1 MTFTFDLNSL
11 ALKIKDAKFV
21 KGAATWTGLSDDG
34 LAEIAFVGR
43 SNVGKSSLINM
54 LVERKMLA
62 RTSNTPGKTQ
72 EFNYYLI
79 NDAFYFLDLPGLGYA
94 KVSQVQRN
102 KWELLIAKYL
112 GERKPLKLAIHL
124 VDSRHDA
131 TAHDKNIMQYMR
143 GGTVPYLIVMS
154 KADKL
159 SKNKQQASKRRLD
172 ALLEEMGIIAPVVM
186 ASIKTKKGREDIWK
200 KIQEVAI

>member
-1 MTFTFDLNSL
+1 MN
-11 ALKIKDAKFV
+11 IKSAKFV
-21 KGAATWTGLSDDG
+21 KGAASWAGLADDG
-34 LAEIAFVGR
+34 LVEVAFVGR

-54 LVERKMLA
+54 LVGRRALA

-94 KVSQVQRN
+94 KVSKRQRE
-102 KWELLIAKYL
+102 KWEQLIARYL
-112 GERKPLKLAIHL
+112 DTRETLRLVIHL

-131 TAHDKNIMQYMR
+131 TRHDQGVMQFMK
-143 GGTVPYLIVMS
+143 GSPVPYLIIMS

-159 SKNKQQASKRRLD
+159 SKNKLLASRKKLN
-172 ALLEEMGIIAPVVM
+172 AVLHEIGLEVPIVM
-186 ASIKTKKGREDIWK
+186 ASANDKSGRDEIWK
-200 KIQEVAI
+200 WIQDVAI

>member
-1 MTFTFDLNSL
+1 MN
-11 ALKIKDAKFV
+11 IKSAKFV
-21 KGAATWTGLSDDG
+21 KGAASWAGLSDDG
-34 LAEIAFVGR
+34 LVEIAFVGR

-54 LVERKMLA
+54 LVGRKALA

-94 KVSQVQRN
+94 KVSKSQRE
-102 KWELLIAKYL
+102 KWEQLITRYL
-112 GERKPLKLAIHL
+112 DTREPLRLVIHL

-131 TAHDKNIMQYMR
+131 TRHDQGIMQFMK
-143 GGTVPYLIVMS
+143 GSPVPYLIVMS

-159 SKNKQQASKRRLD
+159 SKNKLQASRKKLN
-172 ALLEEMGIIAPVVM
+172 AVLKEIGLEVPVMM
-186 ASIKTKKGREDIWK
+186 ASARGKSGRDEIWK
-200 KIQEVAI
+200 WIQDVAI

>member
-1 MTFTFDLNSL
+1 MN
-11 ALKIKDAKFV
+11 IKSAKFV
-21 KGAATWTGLSDDG
+21 KGAASWAWRAAEGLV
-34 LAEIAFVGR
+34 EVAFVGR

-54 LVERKMLA
+54 LVGRRALA

-94 KVSQVQRN
+94 KVSKRQRE
-102 KWELLIAKYL
+102 KWEQLIARYL
-112 GERKPLKLAIHL
+112 DTRETLRLVIHL

-131 TAHDKNIMQYMR
+131 TRHDQGVMQFMK
-143 GGTVPYLIVMS
+143 GSPVPYLIIMS

-159 SKNKQQASKRRLD
+159 SKNKLLASRKKLN
-172 ALLEEMGIIAPVVM
+172 AVLHEIGLEVPIVM
-186 ASIKTKKGREDIWK
+186 ASANDKSGRDEIWK
-200 KIQEVAI
+200 WSQDVAI